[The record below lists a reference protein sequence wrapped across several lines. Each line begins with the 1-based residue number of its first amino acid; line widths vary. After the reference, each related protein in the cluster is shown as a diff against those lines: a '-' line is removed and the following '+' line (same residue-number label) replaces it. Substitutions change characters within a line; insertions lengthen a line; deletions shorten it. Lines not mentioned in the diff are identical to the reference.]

1 MLFYIA
7 LSLGSI
13 LIALI
18 LSFIGYWPVLVFAI
32 VHQVAVGLLLWHAWR
47 KQWIKEWVIV
57 NPQHVQ
63 VIRIDHQ
70 GRHLWQTDSQWAKLS
85 WEPPNNSQQLP
96 KRLLLRAKNQATEIG
111 SFLAADERYEL
122 ARILSPEISRNSL
135 IST

>member
-70 GRHLWQTDSQWAKLS
+70 GRHLWQTDSQWAVSYTHLT
-85 WEPPNNSQQLP
+85 LP
-96 KRLLLRAKNQATEIG
+96 TR
-111 SFLAADERYEL
+111 
-122 ARILSPEISRNSL
+122 
-135 IST
+135 